1 MARKRMIT
9 RTIKV
14 TVVTVLGL
22 SSESESVRSVHYTIP
37 GVFTK
42 VSDGKV
48 DFDYDKLLKVVKK
61 RYDCEYFTHVK
72 VISAKQSAKLYGIP
86 EEEFI
91 KVATELYPKSFSE
104 IALADTTED

>member
-14 TVVTVLGL
+14 TVVTVLGV
-22 SSESESVRSVHYTIP
+22 SSTSESVRTVHYTIP

-42 VSDGKV
+42 VTNGKV

-61 RYDCEYFTHVK
+61 HYDSEYFTHVK
-72 VISAKQSAKLYGIP
+72 VVGAKQYAKLYGIP

-91 KVATELYPKSFSE
+91 RVATELYRNSFSE